1 MQELFLNSSADG
13 SLAMDATT
21 CTNDA
26 QANDTQGDE
35 DNDYDDD
42 IFNDLSNYAQP
53 VDDLGDDSDT
63 LPSPISGKPSFAS
76 QVAENS
82 SSGSGMKRLRGEGK
96 HAKRDVRPKSR
107 MSKIGD
113 TIATTLVTLQHEIKK
128 PAPPPPAMPNSD
140 GILWQRLENMT
151 LTTDQ
156 KLMVGTF
163 LAHKDQKGMRGFLSG
178 SAEVTFQSWVFK
190 FLSDAGL

>member
-21 CTNDA
+21 CTNDT

-35 DNDYDDD
+35 DNDNDYDDD

-63 LPSPISGKPSFAS
+63 IPSPISGQPSFAS

-82 SSGSGMKRLRGEGK
+82 SSSSRMKRLRAEGK

-128 PAPPPPAMPNSD
+128 PAPPPPPPPMPNSD
-140 GILWQRLENMT
+140 GTLWQRLENMT

-163 LAHKDQKGMRGFLSG
+163 LAHKDQGMQLR
-178 SAEVTFQSWVFK
+178 
-190 FLSDAGL
+190 

>member
-21 CTNDA
+21 CM
-26 QANDTQGDE
+26 NDTQGDE

-63 LPSPISGKPSFAS
+63 IPSPISGQPSFAS

-82 SSGSGMKRLRGEGK
+82 SSSSGMKRLRVEGK
-96 HAKRDVRPKSR
+96 HAKRVVRPKSR
-107 MSKIGD
+107 IVRVPSPTGYG
-113 TIATTLVTLQHEIKK
+113 A
-128 PAPPPPAMPNSD
+128 
-140 GILWQRLENMT
+140 
-151 LTTDQ
+151 
-156 KLMVGTF
+156 
-163 LAHKDQKGMRGFLSG
+163 
-178 SAEVTFQSWVFK
+178 
-190 FLSDAGL
+190 

>member
-1 MQELFLNSSADG
+1 MQELFLNSSDDG
-13 SLAMDATT
+13 SLTIDATN
-21 CTNDA
+21 CM
-26 QANDTQGDE
+26 NDTQTNDTWGDE
-35 DNDYDDD
+35 DNDHDDD

-53 VDDLGDDSDT
+53 VDDLSNDSDT
-63 LPSPISGKPSFAS
+63 LPSPISGQRSFAS

-82 SSGSGMKRLRGEGK
+82 SSSSRMKRLRAEGK
-96 HAKRDVRPKSR
+96 HTKRDVRPKSR

-113 TIATTLVTLQHEIKK
+113 TIATTLVTLQNEIKK
-128 PAPPPPAMPNSD
+128 PVPAPPSMPNSD

-156 KLMVGTF
+156 KVMAGTF

-178 SAEVTFQSWVFK
+178 SAEVTFQSWIFK
-190 FLSDAGL
+190 FLSDARL